1 MPKLLIFTASQ
12 SSAIDART
20 NSMSIFEIIEELRSP
35 KFPTRLRQVDF
46 VVLWQRQKNEENARL
61 EQRIRI
67 ERPDGQEAGV
77 IKSAFVMNNARH
89 RIINRLVDLPI
100 PIPGEYKI
108 ELYVRPAGAG
118 DWDLPVRIM
127 GIPVIQVAQAQPP
140 GPNL

>member
-67 ERPDGQEAGV
+67 ERPDGQEASV
-77 IKSAFVMNNARH
+77 IKSAFVMNNARP
-89 RIINRLVDLPI
+89 RKINRLDDVPI
-100 PIPGEYKI
+100 HIPGEYNI
-108 ELYVRPAGAG
+108 ERYARPAGPG
-118 DWDLPVRIM
+118 D
-127 GIPVIQVAQAQPP
+127 
-140 GPNL
+140 